1 MGLDAG
7 SGRGRLGGGGAT
19 KTGGDETTGIEAV
32 TGGSWGLG

>member
-7 SGRGRLGGGGAT
+7 SGRGRLGGGAT